1 MISRCCLS
9 SSMKNI
15 FLQLESIDEKD
26 NVKIIAYKKTLYALY
41 KKYKMKKCASYL
53 LRGLQ
58 FLTGLGV
65 TTLTT
70 YNNPYFKDN
79 ITKLNIV
86 VWYISLSNNIVNIAL
101 EKVQSYNIADEKL
114 KIKLLVG
121 EGHKYLDNYK
131 DYSLYNPNDPTN
143 KLLYFEKCYK
153 EIIDQTPYK
162 YLIYQSRRPSHV
174 TYNTKQ
180 KKLDICKAWEGSD
193 EKEDNIFVEQI

>member
-1 MISRCCLS
+1 
-9 SSMKNI
+9 MKNI

-101 EKVQSYNIADEKL
+101 EKVQSYNIADSNVMKPL
-114 KIKLLVG
+114 
-121 EGHKYLDNYK
+121 
-131 DYSLYNPNDPTN
+131 
-143 KLLYFEKCYK
+143 
-153 EIIDQTPYK
+153 II
-162 YLIYQSRRPSHV
+162 
-174 TYNTKQ
+174 
-180 KKLDICKAWEGSD
+180 GSV
-193 EKEDNIFVEQI
+193 EKE

>member
-9 SSMKNI
+9 PSMK
-15 FLQLESIDEKD
+15 SIILHFEEIEEKD
-26 NVKIIAYKKTLYALY
+26 NVKVIAYIKTLYSLY

-79 ITKLNIV
+79 VTKLNIV
-86 VWYISLSNNIVNIAL
+86 VWYISLSNNLVNIAL
-101 EKVQSYNIADEKL
+101 EKIQSYNISDEKL

-131 DYSLYNPNDPTN
+131 DYSLYNSDDNTN

-153 EIIDQTPYK
+153 EIVEQTPYK

-174 TYNTKQ
+174 TYDTKK
-180 KKLDICKAWEGSD
+180 KKLDIARAWEGSD
-193 EKEDNIFVEQI
+193 EKEDNVFVEQI

>member
-1 MISRCCLS
+1 
-9 SSMKNI
+9 MK
-15 FLQLESIDEKD
+15 SIILHFEEIEEKD
-26 NVKIIAYKKTLYALY
+26 NVKVIAYIKTLYSLY

-79 ITKLNIV
+79 VTKLNIV
-86 VWYISLSNNIVNIAL
+86 VWYISLSNNLVNIAL
-101 EKVQSYNIADEKL
+101 EKIQSYNISDEKL

-131 DYSLYNPNDPTN
+131 DYSLYNSDDNTN

-153 EIIDQTPYK
+153 EIVEQTPYK

-174 TYNTKQ
+174 TYDTKK
-180 KKLDICKAWEGSD
+180 KKLDIARAWEGSD
-193 EKEDNIFVEQI
+193 EKEDNVFVEQI